1 MAKEDFRISPKAK
14 GMRTHFYEYCFFR
27 AVEMAPQWSGVEPL
41 TTTQARTVRS
51 RVRDIMRENAAEDLT
66 PRFFRAIDTALA
78 ERYGENYRPMFA
90 KIYNPEPGAT
100 FRDSSAWRN
109 LNATFRGYLGYRDE
123 RRPDGSRNPGASIT
137 GPARIPVSPYDRRFS
152 MREAVLTE
160 GAELLAVPA
169 YALGDSLNIHSEED
183 SAQANLAALAGAPD
197 YVNAASGSVTE
208 GVQDRLSQAPDLVRN
223 QPDGQGY
230 CRKVGTT
237 FSDGDTIGLAAL
249 KPYMTE
255 AEYRRAVPHMRAGL
269 MARGLDVV
277 DPNKTMSSEALARSV
292 AVLDYLS
299 DQGVDF
305 EVVPDLRPGQLKAR
319 ITGENI
325 DIRLTDTR
333 ENEAWVG
340 RVYQSGVTYTYSRG
354 GNGRTAQDRSPVTPT
369 AQQTVDLVRFARGE
383 EVLRSDGSVIGRQ
396 DGRLRGGKRTTYH
409 VGSTS
414 TFMTYVDDNLY
425 MRMNADARSATAKFY
440 NPDGENTVEVAEND
454 LRSYID
460 DARSSFS
467 DQVDIAALVRD
478 FVEHQGDED
487 FEPDYDGHNEVARL
501 REQYWGQLQ
510 GSDEVLLA
518 PGVSSYQWQQAVDA
532 GDAQAQ
538 AAMELADANSISDE
552 AYQAANSIIDS
563 IEGAEN
569 IDRVMVAR
577 LCEHRDRSIETVI
590 GTFEPDEDGKR
601 FDPIAVA
608 TYMNAADRSSD
619 NLDGVK
625 AALRG
630 ARFSA
635 SELKGE
641 SFAHDRVADA
651 LIYFD
656 ADSAVPMA
664 EHEDKLVRQMHGVLG
679 NAISRRGGELTSVV
693 IDEHGIVQWEANVFT
708 GQDPN
713 NEKSQRVIRGEL
725 GQIFTPGEH
734 GEVITDYGSGE
745 NFMFVPGYEAT
756 VMRRT
761 AERDGSMESRTRLRG
776 YEHVMRD
783 AIVRAVGDSF
793 AEGRTH
799 VGTPTNINAPMRR
812 VYGYRHPADYLER
825 SLEEGMSVEDRDAL
839 LATEALRVRYS
850 NELGAGATTLPVM
863 RRKART
869 GSEEELAKALR
880 NDNSRDPLALTDG
893 RNISVLDADQGAG
906 YFDPIITGTG
916 TNQGLVRYLV
926 PSATVGEDGFIT
938 PGDSEDRVPLAKLE
952 LTQEMQYDPHDRQNM
967 TFSNILQSTAMVPE
981 AQVAMMQCGGWNF
994 EDGIVVSKSF
1004 ADKHSMRGEDGQL
1017 RSLTVGDK
1025 LSDMHGN
1032 KGVISLVVDPLMPEN
1047 EAKEKGL
1054 SEQVELFKDNPDLEI
1069 VMSPYSPISR
1079 FNAGTSH
1086 EMMDNARDI
1095 VVRDNDGNKQMVTGA
1110 CGGLNIIV
1118 THMSVDKKTSV
1129 YDAEAVAEGKGRKA
1143 SNQLA
1148 WMFQSKGCP
1157 ETMKYLYGANTSG
1170 LANAREYLIAL
1181 GMDLTPEGELV
1192 NEYASEDIET
1202 RSVFDMPDI
1211 AEAGTERNSREA
1223 FNRQIGQ
1230 RGGFM
1235 EIPFSLELANGTQTP
1250 QAREGVY
1257 LLPVLSAHLRQEQDL
1272 GDGSVSRHD
1281 HTRSYL
1287 GIHDA
1292 VYKYLKD
1299 VHDGK
1304 KSAEEL
1310 ASMRTKMQNTAQSHY
1325 NTIAGDIRARRI
1337 EGKHNVFRQSIMS
1350 KRQAHSATS
1359 VITPDPRLG
1368 VGQVAMNADMAA
1380 ELGVDVARAREGVGD
1395 EENTKGR
1402 YVLGWRDPV
1411 LRDGAG
1417 RYFEVVIDDRLTG
1430 VAMNPLAAKSMDADY
1445 DGDTLGFIGNF
1456 PPKVHEELM
1465 GKFTVDGNLLDRGVT
1480 VQNEHGE
1487 LTHPLGIHDSL
1498 DIRVAMNNDPQREIE
1513 LNEIVAK
1520 LNEVDKDTEISA
1532 EEKADIN
1539 RAYAADLNELF
1550 GTCFTDRDNR
1560 VVLQFDNL
1568 DNHIAS
1574 VASIYQSGAKG
1585 SEKKLGEYMEYFGA
1599 KPDGKGGYV
1608 STGPMDEKT
1617 MREKYE
1623 GSQLA
1628 TSYKSQL
1635 TGVAGAV
1642 AQSQVQTFR
1651 ALGEM
1656 TLATELTYPVTQA
1669 MLQAKHDPVDAR
1681 YRAETLD
1688 GPVRQLWQ
1696 GRKLERGTDPETG
1709 RYTWTPMY
1717 DEDGE
1722 PIQAT
1727 RDEFVTQF
1735 TQMFTGDTGM
1745 GVDINAHY
1753 VERAADLLEGPDGRM
1768 LDMQRDNWDKLPV
1781 GHKPLLLDRLAYN
1794 ATLDDLVQAAEH
1806 KESLFEGLNNE
1817 FAPLP
1822 VRRNIERVA
1831 EDLRA
1836 AERGETQVS
1845 EPEVIAARDVA
1856 EDYAPKPKRV
1866 EAPVRKKHVFVP
1878 PAEKEEAVVEHDDVG
1893 MEL

>member
-27 AVEMAPQWSGVEPL
+27 AVEMAPQWSGMEPL

-51 RVRDIMRENAAEDLT
+51 RVRDAMRENATEDLT
-66 PRFFRAIDTALA
+66 PRFFRAVDTALA
-78 ERYGENYRPMFA
+78 EHYGENYRPMFA
-90 KIYNPEPGAT
+90 KIYNPDPGAT
-100 FRDSSAWRN
+100 FRDSSAWNN
-109 LNATFRGYLGYRDE
+109 LNATFRGYLGYRNE
-123 RRPDGSRNPGASIT
+123 RRPDGSRNPGAAIT
-137 GPARIPVSPYDRRFS
+137 GPARIPISPYDRRFS
-152 MREAVLTE
+152 MRETVLAE

-197 YVNAASGSVTE
+197 YVNAASGPVTE
-208 GVQDRLSQAPDLVRN
+208 GVQTRLTQAPDLVRN

-237 FSDGDTIGLAAL
+237 FTDGDTIGLAAL

-255 AEYRRAVPHMRAGL
+255 AEYRQAVPHMRAGL
-269 MARGLDVV
+269 MARGSNVV
-277 DPNKTMSSEALARSV
+277 DPTKTMSSAALARSV

-305 EVVPDLRPGQLKAR
+305 QVVPDLRPGQLKAR

-396 DGRLRGGKRTTYH
+396 DGRVRNGKRTTYH

-425 MRMNADARSATAKFY
+425 MRMNADARSAGAKFY
-440 NPDGENTVEVAEND
+440 NPDQDNTVQVAEND
-454 LRSYID
+454 LRNYID

-478 FVEHQGDED
+478 FVEHHGDED
-487 FEPDYDGHNEVARL
+487 FEPDYDGHVEVARL

-518 PGVSSYQWQQAVDA
+518 PGVTSHQWQQAVDA
-532 GDAQAQ
+532 GDTQAQ
-538 AAMELADANSISDE
+538 AAMELSDATSISDE
-552 AYQAANSIIDS
+552 AYAAADSIIEIID
-563 IEGAEN
+563 GAEN

-577 LCEHRDRSIETVI
+577 LCEHRNRSIETII
-590 GTFEPDEDGKR
+590 GTFEPDAEGKR

-630 ARFSA
+630 ARFDA

-656 ADSAVPMA
+656 TDSAVSMSQ
-664 EHEDKLVRQMHGVLG
+664 HEDQFVRQMYDTLDD
-679 NAISRRGGELTSVV
+679 AISRRGGELINAV
-693 IDEHGIVQWEANVFT
+693 IDEHGIVQWEANSFT
-708 GQDPN
+708 GQTPG
-713 NEKSQRVIRGEL
+713 KGQKVVRGEL

-776 YEHVMRD
+776 YEHVVRD

-799 VGTPTNINAPMRR
+799 VGTPTNINAAVRHT
-812 VYGYRHPADYLER
+812 YAYRHPVDYLER
-825 SLEEGMSVEDRDAL
+825 SLEEGMSVEDRNAL

-869 GSEEELAKALR
+869 RSEEEFAKALR

-893 RNISVLDADQGAG
+893 RNISVLDAEQGAG

-926 PSATVGEDGFIT
+926 PSAQVGADGFIT
-938 PGDSEDRVPLAKLE
+938 PGDSDDRVPLAKLE
-952 LTQEMQYDPHDRQNM
+952 ITQEMQYDPHDRQNM
-967 TFSNILQSTAMVPE
+967 TFSNLLQSTSVVPN
-981 AQVAMMQCGGWNF
+981 ARVAMMQCGGWTF
-994 EDGIVVSKSF
+994 EDGVVISKAF
-1004 ADKHSMRGEDGQL
+1004 ADQHSARGADGEL

-1025 LSDMHGN
+1025 LSDTHGD
-1032 KGVISLVVDPLMPEN
+1032 KGVIALVVDPSMSPR
-1047 EAKEKGL
+1047 EAEEAGL
-1054 SEQVELFKDNPDLEI
+1054 TEQVQLFQDNPSLDI
-1069 VMSPYSPISR
+1069 VMSPFSPISR
-1079 FNAGTSH
+1079 FNAGTSR
-1086 EMMDNARDI
+1086 EMMKDARDI
-1095 VVRDNDGNKQMVTGA
+1095 IVRDNDGNKRTITGA
-1110 CGGLNIIV
+1110 SGSLNIIV
-1118 THMSVDKKTSV
+1118 THMSVDKKTSI
-1129 YDAEAVAEGKGRKA
+1129 YDAEAVNEGKGRKA
-1143 SNQLA
+1143 SSQQA
-1148 WMFQSKGCP
+1148 WMLQAKDCP
-1157 ETMKYLYGANTSG
+1157 ETMKHLYGANTAG
-1170 LANAREYLIAL
+1170 LANTREYFIAL
-1181 GMDLTPEGELV
+1181 GMDLSPEGIVL

-1202 RSVFDMPDI
+1202 RSVFDMPDVE
-1211 AEAGTERNSREA
+1211 EAGTERNSREA

-1235 EIPFSLELANGTQTP
+1235 EIPFPLELANGKQTP

-1304 KSAEEL
+1304 KPAEEL

-1325 NTIAGDIRARRI
+1325 NTIAGDIEARRI
-1337 EGKHNVFRQSIMS
+1337 EGKNNIFRQGIMS
-1350 KRQAHSATS
+1350 KRQPHSATS
-1359 VITPDPRLG
+1359 VISPDPRLG
-1368 VGQVAMNADMAA
+1368 IGQVAMNSHMAA
-1380 ELGVDVARAREGVGD
+1380 ELGVDVTKARESVGD
-1395 EENTKGR
+1395 NEDTKDR
-1402 YVLGWRDPV
+1402 YVLDWRDPV

-1417 RYFEVVIDDRLTG
+1417 RYLEVVIDERL
-1430 VAMNPLAAKSMDADY
+1430 ACMAINPLATKSMDGDF
-1445 DGDTLGFIGNF
+1445 DGDTVGSMGKF
-1456 PPKVHEELM
+1456 PEKVHDELM
-1465 GKFTVDGNLLDRGVT
+1465 GKFTVAQNLLDHGVT
-1480 VQNEHGE
+1480 ISDENGN
-1487 LTHPLGIHDSL
+1487 LMHPLGLHDSL
-1498 DIRVAMNNDPQREIE
+1498 DIKVAMNNDPQRSGM
-1513 LNEIVAK
+1513 LDDIVVK
-1520 LNEVDKDTEISA
+1520 LNEVYRDTEISA
-1532 EEKADIN
+1532 EEKTDIYN
-1539 RAYAADLNELF
+1539 AYAQDLNELF
-1550 GTCFTDRDNR
+1550 TECFNDRDNR
-1560 VVLQFDNL
+1560 IVLQFDTL
-1568 DNHIAS
+1568 ENHFES
-1574 VASIYQSGAKG
+1574 VASIYKSGAKG
-1585 SEKKLGEYMEYFGA
+1585 SEKKFAEYKEYFAGL
-1599 KPDGKGGYV
+1599 D
-1608 STGPMDEKT
+1608 DKT
-1617 MREKYE
+1617 RQEKYE

-1628 TSYKSQL
+1628 TSYKAQL

-1642 AQSQVQTFR
+1642 AQSQVQAFR
-1651 ALGEM
+1651 TLGDM
-1656 TLATELTYPVTQA
+1656 KLATELTYPVTQA

-1696 GRKLERGTDPETG
+1696 GRKLERGVDQETG
-1709 RYTWTPMY
+1709 RYTWSPVY

-1727 RDEFVTQF
+1727 REEFVTQF
-1735 TQMFTGDTGM
+1735 EQMFTGDTGM
-1745 GVDINAHY
+1745 GVDINTDY
-1753 VERAADLLEGPDGRM
+1753 VERAADLLEGPDGKM
-1768 LDMQRDNWDKLPV
+1768 LNMQRDNWDKLPT

-1794 ATLDDLVQAAEH
+1794 ATLDDLIQAAEH
-1806 KESLFEGLNNE
+1806 NESLFEGLNNE

-1822 VRRNIERVA
+1822 VRRNIERME

-1836 AERGETQVS
+1836 AEHGETQVS
-1845 EPEVIAARDVA
+1845 QPEVIAARDVA
-1856 EDYAPKPKRV
+1856 EDYTPKPKRV

-1878 PAEKEEAVVEHDDVG
+1878 PVEQKEAVVEHEDAG